1 MTDQDRMALYKSGI
15 TRFAQQD
22 FQGALEDFDAALL
35 LDPNFGDVH
44 QSIAHVHEKLGD
56 YDAAI
61 AAAKKAVACNPDD
74 FLTHTSLSMFYQR
87 KGMIAEAETEKAL
100 AAELQQKSPGN

>member
-1 MTDQDRMALYKSGI
+1 MALYKSGI

-35 LDPNFGDVH
+35 LDPDFGDVH
-44 QSIAHVHEKLGD
+44 QATAHVHERLGD

-61 AAAKKAVACNPDD
+61 AAAEKAVACNPDD

-87 KGMIAEAETEKAL
+87 KGMIPEAEQEKAI
-100 AAELQQKSPGN
+100 AAQLQPENPL